1 MLPPRGHFLCIGLVL
16 LLLVSLQE
24 QLLAFSLVT
33 TTSTRSLPNLNK
45 NTIRTTHL
53 VERGAQVNSIDDPIE
68 RPANDTSRRD
78 FVKNIVG
85 GFVVSTALAHVCKVP
100 KAAAVTVSSNQSE
113 KSANTKMIENENKN
127 AFEPIDIQKV
137 ALENKVNIT
146 LTNKKENSKF
156 YLNRTSFEKVRERT
170 FPSWVPKIFLPKP
183 QSYARVSDAELV
195 IASSFAG
202 SLTEIIR
209 FWILYPI
216 STVKTRLQSVSA
228 SANNTAP
235 TSTPSSTPEP
245 NLPTL
250 LPTELSV
257 KNEGVSSS
265 SIAPS
270 PLLEMLFMTYNNIRV
285 EVKKG
290 NLYAGFLPAAFVSVP
305 ASGAYFAVSDV
316 MKKEIRMSPLN
327 VDEFSVLLLSALIA
341 DVVSLAVRTPAVTF
355 STRRQARQPQSLLKM
370 EMDLDMIN
378 HNNTEVAISDV
389 PYYADVISD
398 NGVVEDA
405 KIVEWT
411 SNLTES
417 DPDWWQDLWNDSW
430 RQLPT
435 IIITDLPYL
444 LLRITLVKTLASG
457 DENIAQFELLS
468 IFASCASA
476 AITTPFD
483 VVRTAILVDSDG
495 KSKRESVVEAMKRI
509 AYGHKDS
516 STSDSIA
523 GDVMKKPRVQDLYAG
538 WFERVAYLGIGVA
551 WLAPLRTLSYYA
563 IRDAVILS
571 VFR

>member
-1 MLPPRGHFLCIGLVL
+1 MLPPRRFLCIGIVL
-16 LLLVSLQE
+16 LLLVSFQE

-33 TTSTRSLPNLNK
+33 TTASTRSLPNLNK
-45 NTIRTTHL
+45 NTIRTTH
-53 VERGAQVNSIDDPIE
+53 GAQVNSIDDPIE

-85 GFVVSTALAHVCKVP
+85 GFVVSSALAHGVCKVP

-127 AFEPIDIQKV
+127 TFEPIDIQKV

-146 LTNKKENSKF
+146 LDDKKENSKF

-202 SLTEIIR
+202 SLTEIVR
-209 FWILYPI
+209 FWISYPI

-228 SANNTAP
+228 STNNTAP
-235 TSTPSSTPEP
+235 TSTPSSAPEP
-245 NLPTL
+245 NLSTL

-355 STRRQARQPQSLLKM
+355 STRRQARQPQSPVLKM

-378 HNNTEVAISDV
+378 HNNTEVAISDI

-398 NGVVEDA
+398 NGVAEDA
-405 KIVEWT
+405 KIEWT

-444 LLRITLVKTLASG
+444 LFRITLVKTLASG

-468 IFASCASA
+468 IFAACASA

-495 KSKRESVVEAMKRI
+495 KSKRESVVEAMRRI

-516 STSDSIA
+516 STSDTIA
-523 GDVMKKPRVQDLYAG
+523 GDVMKKKPRVQDLYAG

-551 WLAPLRTLSYYA
+551 WLSPLRTLSYYA